1 MSAQPNVWLS
11 ILLEFLDHAV
21 LHIPEGLVIGFNACP
36 LWAVSVVACMYFPKH
51 LDEKKLP

>member
-1 MSAQPNVWLS
+1 MSAQPNVWLG

-21 LHIPEGLVIGFNACP
+21 LHIPEGLVIGFNTCP

-51 LDEKKLP
+51 LDEKKLL